1 MAVEGLH
8 SPTQRKEIKWRN
20 GIFLALPF
28 SLLAGQ
34 EQKKRATFVVTDG
47 ALRRPSEAP
56 ASLCSSPRAP
66 KAWLLARRTDVGN
79 QAACILWSFS
89 RQTPSN
95 PTNLDPGNCLLLVL
109 VTLFEWQAL
118 RVRLSELLI
127 TSISILDWLIKST
140 PPTNPPTQLCLLITS
155 HQPRH
160 SSRVPYKL
168 PIAPS
173 LLPS

>member
-1 MAVEGLH
+1 MEM
-8 SPTQRKEIKWRN
+8 

-34 EQKKRATFVVTDG
+34 EQEERATFVVTDG

-66 KAWLLARRTDVGN
+66 KRGFWL
-79 QAACILWSFS
+79 AAGQTLEIRLRASCGAFS
-89 RQTPSN
+89 RQTPLN
-95 PTNLDPGNCLLLVL
+95 PMNLDSGNCLLLVL
-109 VTLFEWQAL
+109 VTLFKWQAL
-118 RVRLSELLI
+118 RVRLSGLLI

-173 LLPS
+173 LLLS